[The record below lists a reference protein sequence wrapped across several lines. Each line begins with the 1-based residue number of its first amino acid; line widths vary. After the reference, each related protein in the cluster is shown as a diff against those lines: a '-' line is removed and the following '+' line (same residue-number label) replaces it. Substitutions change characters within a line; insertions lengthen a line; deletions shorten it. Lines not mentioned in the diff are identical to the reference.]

1 MTDPLPQKS
10 SLSLIP
16 ANEPERLSAL
26 DRYKILDTPP
36 EVAFDRITTL
46 AARLFKMPIAL
57 ISIVDESRAWF
68 KSCIGFN
75 AREVPRDDT
84 LCSFAVLTDE
94 PLIIPDARLDE
105 RFACNPFVQ
114 SEPGVR
120 FYAGAPLL
128 THDGFNLGTLC
139 LLDSQPHEPLT
150 AEQQATLVD
159 LAAMV
164 VDELELR
171 LAAHKIAQVDA
182 ALLEIT
188 QGVSTVTGGAF
199 FDALVQH
206 FAKVLDTDYV
216 YIGLIE
222 GDDPRQLRTIATFA
236 HGQIVDNL
244 TYPLQDTPCWE
255 VIGQRKICCYPR
267 NVQAHFPN
275 APLLKPLSVESYIA
289 APFYDSNGKSLGILG
304 VMDGEPL
311 ENVHLAESLL
321 TIFASRVATE
331 LERQQTEDA
340 LRESEERYRAFV
352 AHSNEGIWRFEL
364 EEPLSI
370 TIEEHSQ
377 IEHLYQYGYL
387 AECNLVMAQMYGFS
401 EIEEIVGV
409 RLGEFLSSSDPRNID
424 YLQSFIRSGYR
435 LKDAESYEVDRFG
448 NAKYFANNLVGII
461 QDGYLIRAW
470 GNQRDI
476 SDQKL
481 AEDQLRE
488 SEKFLKGINE
498 TAPHLLYIYD
508 LNERRNLYVSPQI
521 FPMLGV
527 LSEDVQGIGSQLFAQ
542 LFHPDDLEQIEQ
554 HHDRIRSAQEDKIF
568 TIEYRMRH
576 SSGEWRWLTSR
587 DMIFARDEQGK
598 PVQILGSAID
608 ITERK
613 QVEEWLRE
621 SEEKLSL
628 FIQHAPVAI
637 AMFDRKMRYLANSQR
652 WMEDYKLTEN
662 MIGRSHYEVF
672 PEISESWK
680 QIHQNAL
687 AGAVE
692 KSDEDRFERIDGSV
706 DWLKWE
712 VRPWFNVVGEVGGIV
727 IFAENITERKQAET
741 ALRESEAQFR
751 LLANTVPQLIWTAKA
766 DGGVDY
772 LNERWLEF
780 TGISPQAFYEWDWQQ
795 ITHPDDLPHT
805 LDVWTAALK
814 TGDPIEIKHRFRHVT
829 GEWRWQL
836 ARGVPFKNES
846 GQIVKWFGT
855 CTDIHESVMR
865 EQDAKF
871 LSDIGEAIR
880 TSHNPDELI
889 TKSCEMIAQYLQVKR
904 CCFAETDEAHDRWWV
919 NSDYHSSLPSMVS
932 EYRVSDYPPVV
943 VESLRLGHLYI
954 SYDNQIDPRTAD
966 YYATAYEPL
975 GIRAHIAVPFF
986 SDGHWTVSL
995 LIATDEPRQWQAREI
1010 NLLETVAERVWLAVE
1025 KLQSEIAL
1033 HDSEAQIRQ
1042 IIESINDGFF
1052 ALDENWQFIYVNQA
1066 AETLTGRTSNDL
1078 LGKIF
1083 WQEFPGVNGG
1093 EFEQMH
1099 RGGMSDRVAASQ
1111 TAFYPD
1117 HDRWYEVSS
1126 YPAAKG
1132 ITVFFRNVTERK
1144 QAERELQQQA
1154 SELIKLNVALEQ
1166 TASKLS
1172 ERNQELDRFVYTVSH
1187 DLKAPLRAI
1196 HNLSSWIADDLE
1208 GQLDEENLHQMK
1220 LLQSRVIRMEALIN
1234 GLLAYSRI
1242 GRTEIVT
1249 EWVKVDELLLEILD
1263 SLTIPPTFT
1272 IFVQPE
1278 MPILLTER
1286 LLLSQVFSNLI
1297 SNAIKYN
1304 DRIDGRIE
1312 IRANPKGEYYEF
1324 SVTDNGPGI
1333 APENHE
1339 RVFEIFQTLKGQENP
1354 ESTGIGL
1361 SIVKKIIETEGGSIV
1376 LESNLGEGATF
1387 RFTWRDRHEA
1397 ATTAEL

>member
-1 MTDPLPQKS
+1 MTDQLTQKS
-10 SLSLIP
+10 LTLPIP
-16 ANEPERLSAL
+16 PNETERLSAL
-26 DRYKILDTPP
+26 HRYKILDTPP

-57 ISIVDESRAWF
+57 ISLVDESRAWF
-68 KSCIGFN
+68 KSCIGFD

-94 PLIIPDARLDE
+94 PLIIPNTRLDK

-128 THDGFNLGTLC
+128 SHDGFNLGTLC
-139 LLDSQPHEPLT
+139 LLDSQPHDPLT
-150 AEQQATLVD
+150 PEQQATLVD

-171 LAAHKIAQVDA
+171 LAAQKIAQVDA

-206 FAKVLDTDYV
+206 FAKVLETDYV

-222 GDDPRQLRTIATFA
+222 GDDPKQLRTIATLA
-236 HGQIVDNL
+236 QGQIVDNL

-267 NVQAHFPN
+267 NVQTHFPN

-289 APFYDSNGKSLGILG
+289 APFFDSDGKPLGILG
-304 VMDGEPL
+304 VMDGKPL

-321 TIFASRVATE
+321 AIFASRVATE
-331 LERQQTEDA
+331 IERQQTEDA

-370 TIEEHSQ
+370 TIDEHSQ
-377 IEHLYQYGYL
+377 IEHMYQYGYL

-481 AEDQLRE
+481 AEEQLRE

-498 TAPHLLYIYD
+498 TAPNLLYIYD

-527 LSEDVQGIGSQLFAQ
+527 LPKDVQGIGSQLFAE
-542 LFHPDDLEQIEQ
+542 LFHPEDLEQIVQ
-554 HHDRIRSAQEDKIF
+554 HHDRIRAAREDEIF
-568 TIEYRMRH
+568 TIEYRMKH
-576 SSGEWRWLTSR
+576 SSGQWRWLASR
-587 DMIFARDEQGK
+587 DLIFARDELGK

-613 QVEEWLRE
+613 Q
-621 SEEKLSL
+621 
-628 FIQHAPVAI
+628 
-637 AMFDRKMRYLANSQR
+637 
-652 WMEDYKLTEN
+652 
-662 MIGRSHYEVF
+662 
-672 PEISESWK
+672 
-680 QIHQNAL
+680 
-687 AGAVE
+687 
-692 KSDEDRFERIDGSV
+692 
-706 DWLKWE
+706 
-712 VRPWFNVVGEVGGIV
+712 
-727 IFAENITERKQAET
+727 AET
-741 ALRESEAQFR
+741 ALLESEAQFR
-751 LLANTVPQLIWTAKA
+751 LLANTVPQLIWTAQA
-766 DGGVDY
+766 DGGIDY
-772 LNERWLEF
+772 LNEQWLEY
-780 TGISPQAFYEWDWQQ
+780 TGIQAQAFYEWGWQQ
-795 ITHPDDLPHT
+795 IIHPDDLPHT
-805 LDVWTAALK
+805 LEVWTATLQ
-814 TGDPIEIKHRFRHVT
+814 TGDPIEIKHRFRHLT

-836 ARGVPFKNES
+836 VRGVPFKNEIE
-846 GQIVKWFGT
+846 QIVKWFGT

-865 EQDAKF
+865 EQDTQF
-871 LSDIGEAIR
+871 LSDLGEAIR
-880 TSHNPDELI
+880 TSNNPDELI
-889 TKSCEMIAQYLQVKR
+889 TTTAEMIGQYLQVKR
-904 CCFAETDEAHDRWWV
+904 CYFAEIDEAHDRWRI
-919 NSDYHSSLPSMVS
+919 NSDYHSSLPSMVG
-932 EYRVSDYPPVV
+932 EYRVSNYPPVI
-943 VESLRLGHLYI
+943 LDLQRAGHLYI
-954 SYDNQIDPRTAD
+954 SDDNQIDPRTVD
-966 YYATAYEPL
+966 YYATAYKPL

-986 SDGHWTVSL
+986 SDGRWAVN
-995 LIATDEPRQWQAREI
+995 LIAATDEPRQWQAREI
-1010 NLLETVAERVWLAVE
+1010 NLLSSAAERVWLAVE
-1025 KLQSEIAL
+1025 KLRSQIAL
-1033 HDSEAQIRQ
+1033 HDSEAQIRH

-1078 LGKIF
+1078 LGRIF
-1083 WQEFPGVNGG
+1083 WEEFPGVNGS

-1099 RGGMSDRVAASQ
+1099 RSVMRDRVAASQ

-1117 HDRWYEVSS
+1117 HDRWYEVNS
-1126 YPAAKG
+1126 YPAANG
-1132 ITVFFRNVTERK
+1132 ITVFFRDVTARK
-1144 QAERELQQQA
+1144 QAALQLQQQA

-1172 ERNQELDRFVYTVSH
+1172 EQNQELDRFVYTVSH

-1196 HNLSSWIADDLE
+1196 YNLSSWIADDLE

-1220 LLQSRVIRMEALIN
+1220 LLQSRVVRMEALIN
-1234 GLLAYSRI
+1234 GLLSYSRI

-1249 EWVKVDELLLEILD
+1249 ERVKVDELLSEILD
-1263 SLTIPPTFT
+1263 SLTIPSTFT

-1312 IRANPKGEYYEF
+1312 IRANLKGEFYEF
-1324 SVTDNGPGI
+1324 SVADNGPGI

-1339 RVFEIFQTLKGQENP
+1339 RVFEIFQTLNGQENP

-1361 SIVKKIIETEGGSIV
+1361 SIVKKIIETEGGSII

-1387 RFTWRDRHEA
+1387 RFTWKNRHEA
-1397 ATTAEL
+1397 AKIAE

>member
-1 MTDPLPQKS
+1 MTDQLPQQ
-10 SLSLIP
+10 SLTPPIP
-16 ANEPERLSAL
+16 VNETERLLAL
-26 DRYKILDTPP
+26 HRYKILDTPP
-36 EVAFDRITTL
+36 EAAFDRITSL

-57 ISIVDESRAWF
+57 ISLVDESRAWF

-75 AREVPRDDT
+75 AREVPRDAT

-94 PLIIPDARLDE
+94 PLIIPDTRLDE
-105 RFACNPFVQ
+105 RFVCNPFVQ

-128 THDGFNLGTLC
+128 SHDGFNLGTLC
-139 LLDSQPHEPLT
+139 LLDSGPHEPLT

-171 LAAHKIAQVDA
+171 LAAQKIAQVDA

-206 FAKVLDTDYV
+206 FAKVLETDYV

-222 GDDPRQLRTIATFA
+222 GDDPKQLRTIATLA
-236 HGQIVDNL
+236 QGKIVDNL

-289 APFYDSNGKSLGILG
+289 APFFDSNGKPLGILG
-304 VMDGEPL
+304 VMDGKPL
-311 ENVHLAESLL
+311 ENVNLAESLL
-321 TIFASRVATE
+321 AIFASRVATE
-331 LERQQTEDA
+331 LERQQVEDA

-364 EEPLSI
+364 EEPLLI
-370 TIEEHSQ
+370 TIDEHSQ
-377 IEHLYQYGYL
+377 IEHIYKYGYL

-401 EIEEIVGV
+401 EIDEIIGV
-409 RLGEFLSSSDPRNID
+409 RLGEFLPSSDSRNLD
-424 YLQSFIRSGYR
+424 YLRSFIRSGYR
-435 LKDAESYEVDRFG
+435 LSDAESYEVDRFG

-476 SDQKL
+476 SERKL
-481 AEDQLRE
+481 TEDQLRE
-488 SEKFLKGINE
+488 SERFLKGINE
-498 TAPHLLYIYD
+498 TAPNLLYIYD

-527 LSEDVQGIGSQLFAQ
+527 LSEDVQEVGSQLFAE
-542 LFHPDDLEQIEQ
+542 LFHPDDLEQIVQ
-554 HHDRIRSAQEDKIF
+554 HHDRIRAAREDEIF
-568 TIEYRMRH
+568 TIEYRMKH
-576 SSGEWRWLTSR
+576 SNGEWRWLTSR
-587 DMIFARDEQGK
+587 DLIFARDEQGK

-613 QVEEWLRE
+613 Q
-621 SEEKLSL
+621 
-628 FIQHAPVAI
+628 
-637 AMFDRKMRYLANSQR
+637 
-652 WMEDYKLTEN
+652 
-662 MIGRSHYEVF
+662 
-672 PEISESWK
+672 
-680 QIHQNAL
+680 
-687 AGAVE
+687 
-692 KSDEDRFERIDGSV
+692 
-706 DWLKWE
+706 
-712 VRPWFNVVGEVGGIV
+712 
-727 IFAENITERKQAET
+727 AEN

-772 LNERWLEF
+772 LNERWLEY
-780 TGISPQAFYEWDWQQ
+780 TGISPQAFYEWGGQQ
-795 ITHPDDLPHT
+795 IIHPDDLPHT
-805 LDVWTAALK
+805 LEVWTAVLQ
-814 TGDPIEIKHRFRHVT
+814 TGEPFEIKHRFRHVT

-836 ARGVPFKNES
+836 VRGIPYLHET

-855 CTDIHESVMR
+855 CTDIHESMMR

-880 TSHNPDELI
+880 TSDNPDELM
-889 TKSCEMIAQYLQVKR
+889 TTTAEMIGQYLQVKR
-904 CCFAETDEAHDRWWV
+904 CCFAEIDEAHERWWV
-919 NSDYHSSLPSMVS
+919 NSDYHSSLSSMVG
-932 EYRVSDYPPVV
+932 EYRVSDDPPVV
-943 VESLRLGHLYI
+943 VESLRSGHLYI
-954 SYDNQIDPRTAD
+954 CDDIEIDPRTVD
-966 YYATAYEPL
+966 YYATAYAPL
-975 GIRAHIAVPFF
+975 GIRAEIVVPFY
-986 SDGHWTVSL
+986 SDGRWTVSL
-995 LIATDEPRQWQAREI
+995 LIATDQPRQWQAREI
-1010 NLLETVAERVWLAVE
+1010 NLLETAAERVWLAVE
-1025 KLQSEIAL
+1025 KLRSDIAL
-1033 HDSEAQIRQ
+1033 HDSEERYRAL
-1042 IIESINDGFF
+1042 IELSPQLVFMSRPDGYITYCNQWGLEFTGRSLAELQGDGWTKF
-1052 ALDENWQFIYVNQA
+1052 IHPDHRERVYNVWQTATREISDYDIEIPYRRADGVYRWLYTRALPVTNETGAIVYWLGVALDI
-1066 AETLTGRTSNDL
+1066 
-1078 LGKIF
+1078 
-1083 WQEFPGVNGG
+1083 
-1093 EFEQMH
+1093 
-1099 RGGMSDRVAASQ
+1099 SDRQ
-1111 TAFYPD
+1111 
-1117 HDRWYEVSS
+1117 
-1126 YPAAKG
+1126 
-1132 ITVFFRNVTERK
+1132 
-1144 QAERELQQQA
+1144 QAELQLQQQA
-1154 SELIKLNVALEQ
+1154 SELRQLNVALEQ

-1196 HNLSSWIADDLE
+1196 YNLSSWIADDLE
-1208 GQLDEENLHQMK
+1208 GQLDEENLHQMQ
-1220 LLQSRVIRMEALIN
+1220 LLQNRVIRMEALIN
-1234 GLLAYSRI
+1234 GLLSYSRI

-1249 EWVKVDELLLEILD
+1249 ERVKVGELVSEILD

-1278 MPILLTER
+1278 MPTLLTER

-1304 DRIDGRIE
+1304 DRLDGRIE
-1312 IRANPKGEYYEF
+1312 IRSKPKGEYYEF
-1324 SVTDNGPGI
+1324 TVTDNGPGI

-1387 RFTWRDRHEA
+1387 RFTWRDRHEDQK
-1397 ATTAEL
+1397 TSK